1 MSGWIEKLRRVSNS
15 GSKQGRSVVVLLSTD
30 VREREGRVCMPN
42 TMEQA
47 ALRRKEEKRQFCND
61 VLFTKEMTEE
71 DVKRKLLSH
80 FAYLEDQSFY
90 CASAVDGRTRL
101 DFHGERRVWDGRF
114 INRTIRGNSALYIL
128 TEMKADDLSGA
139 LQKLSNE
146 QASHSAGEASLAYIG
161 HSTSLQM
168 PTSSQIPESTLHS
181 NQKRAPVKRKNDQGA
196 EQGFLMVQPVVSPP
210 VKHKKGN
217 YYLVHVPA
225 NGQALNQMLPQNQL
239 AKVTAAP
246 NNRSATQTV
255 QLPSNSATQTS
266 MQRTVSPGQ
275 LPLQMH
281 LHLQQNQSPAG
292 LAQGQHQFV
301 APQGNPSSATG
312 GSSQQVLVHREGGD
326 LSKMPPGGSSVLGQ
340 IDSGCESSKDDCT
353 DYESCESEES
363 SVHPSAEM
371 TPDWA
376 FTREKKKFTV
386 SFSDELPHDAI
397 SYKAD
402 FEGLEVAD
410 LTRKNPY
417 TLIGHNPISQIQRE
431 VKVRIMIQTANDG
444 FTSFRE
450 DLKFTY
456 KDKMSELL
464 KEVLASEKNRNA
476 ALEGLCKGL
485 QSASSGSDDLN
496 VFRLPEAGT
505 STKSDSDELKSVKLL
520 TMLIYKAAQINSLEF
535 VDVIFSTSVGKVVFS
550 HYKNNPTLPEDVARA
565 NGHTILGNYLENV
578 SKSLSKER
586 IEDKSDTVN
595 WLELEQA
602 LDKKQDQLSTPG
614 TDDVQPPNYSE
625 SDEKQR
631 DYDGDDEASNVSSP
645 FSEATDPGC
654 EDEDPAASNQAKAE
668 TQRDQKEEEGKGIES
683 LFTDDGDVAKYME
696 PPSQTEESMK
706 IFRLAKTS
714 WIDCEDLNKVQ
725 GHYAKEETASASE
738 KIPSVLSNLKL
749 SIQAGEPTVLTHSP
763 RRGEPTEVT
772 DHGSYKSILVSSPLT
787 LESDHIM
794 EDATHE
800 NSVSAPRLNFTFPK
814 LMDLPNE
821 YTEWNDIKLP
831 IDILLLVCDDNEFL
845 ACFFYLEKPS
855 KTYHRD
861 IGHAYFGFMGNGNKN
876 KLKITV
882 MKCSQGCAGPGGNYT
897 YVTSAVRV
905 LRPKAV
911 FLVGACSGLDCKKT
925 KLGDVVV
932 SSKVITN
939 THQISASRHMRNFMR
954 HVADGWNPP
963 LKDSIEQE
971 VMVHCGGDV
980 LCRSEAVSE
989 DVALKHP
996 ELIAVEIEGEDV
1008 YSAIHDL
1015 QVEWIFVKGV
1025 KDHINGDQSSRD
1037 NWGVF
1042 GSVMAAS
1049 VVANILH
1056 DPVIFKE
1063 WCHSGEEVENGPAMK
1078 DATQDYT
1085 VSPPRLS
1092 FALPNL
1098 TNLAKGY
1105 SEWKD
1110 VQFPIDILLM
1120 TLEDNEFL
1128 ACYHYLHKPFKTYHR
1143 DIGHAYFGFMGNS
1156 DENKLKITVMKCSQG
1171 CVDPG
1176 GYFSFV
1182 ESTVRL
1188 LRPKAVFLVGA
1199 CSGVDCKKTKLGD
1212 VVVSSK
1218 VTTQTHQIPSSRHIC
1233 KLIRHA
1239 ADGWNPP
1246 LKDPNDRE
1254 VKVHCCGEVICKP
1267 EAATEDVVLHK
1278 PGVIAIE
1285 IGDEDVYSA
1294 VHDLQVEW
1302 IFVKGVKNHI
1312 NGDQSSRDNW
1322 GVFASVMAASVVANI
1337 LHDPL
1342 IFKDWCHSGEGK
1354 RISSLS
1360 QTLRKDDMGVSS
1372 VRRIA
1377 KLPETPWS
1385 NPRTSHSAES
1395 SVKEGICWLSYLK
1408 STILLWIIVLWQLFC
1423 GKYHRPVE
1431 GGEFSG
1437 VPQQESV
1444 PKQAET
1450 VSETPQ
1456 QEHIPKQ
1463 PANVMAPSQESED
1476 DLDYKAESGY
1486 VLVINN
1492 FIFPKRSDVARV
1504 GSAEDV
1510 KNLRSLF
1517 DDFNFKTRIEEN
1529 LTQSQMVETLSE
1541 TAEKDLNRYD
1551 CFVCVILTHGSK
1563 DGVYGTDD
1571 AVIRI
1576 EAITSYFR
1584 RDACPS
1590 LEGKPKIFLIQA
1602 CRGSQQDRVP
1612 IESDSFPVPC
1622 ASSSLPADADFLI
1635 CFSSAP
1641 GHESY
1646 RHPEHGTWFI
1656 STVVETFKKYAERED
1671 LLKMMLRVNYS
1682 VANYFSKSGLKQIP
1696 CQVSMLRR
1704 KVYFNPKYKPS
1715 LATNEGFAD

>member
-1063 WCHSGEEVENGPAMK
+1063 WCHSGE
-1078 DATQDYT
+1078 
-1085 VSPPRLS
+1085 
-1092 FALPNL
+1092 
-1098 TNLAKGY
+1098 
-1105 SEWKD
+1105 
-1110 VQFPIDILLM
+1110 
-1120 TLEDNEFL
+1120 
-1128 ACYHYLHKPFKTYHR
+1128 
-1143 DIGHAYFGFMGNS
+1143 
-1156 DENKLKITVMKCSQG
+1156 
-1171 CVDPG
+1171 
-1176 GYFSFV
+1176 
-1182 ESTVRL
+1182 
-1188 LRPKAVFLVGA
+1188 
-1199 CSGVDCKKTKLGD
+1199 
-1212 VVVSSK
+1212 
-1218 VTTQTHQIPSSRHIC
+1218 
-1233 KLIRHA
+1233 
-1239 ADGWNPP
+1239 
-1246 LKDPNDRE
+1246 
-1254 VKVHCCGEVICKP
+1254 
-1267 EAATEDVVLHK
+1267 
-1278 PGVIAIE
+1278 
-1285 IGDEDVYSA
+1285 
-1294 VHDLQVEW
+1294 
-1302 IFVKGVKNHI
+1302 
-1312 NGDQSSRDNW
+1312 
-1322 GVFASVMAASVVANI
+1322 
-1337 LHDPL
+1337 
-1342 IFKDWCHSGEGK
+1342 GK